1 MSSNQEVVVISIGS
15 KLHPFLYAMIERDD
29 IAVTYITNTVCD
41 FSIYHADP
49 SKILDYHLEF
59 INIISQKA
67 KRSMESV
74 NVFETLGQFF
84 EFYNPLHLSTLNYL
98 FSKYA
103 TNVKQQT
110 KNLTEVWKN
119 ISKIIF
125 EKEFIYPLFDEIRQ
139 IHVKEGDIEIPVR
152 QLLLKYSK
160 QQEEKKNGKINEEI
174 INNITGIIDIDE
186 INKLKINPIVSK
198 KIEQAPGIIIVPSDL
213 ISLFLV
219 FQSSSFRETL
229 KKTSGEIAILSPFFE
244 ENNNLELEKAI
255 LKKSNFEPTLVN
267 FVNLIGNVVDTIIID
282 KKNSSQVA
290 KLREAGITVLVDNLS
305 SERMQSH
312 EFLELILRSIE
323 IEPESVYM
331 EPVEIKEGFGDKI
344 VNLLSSRFTDTV
356 IQNKE
361 DKEVIETETEE
372 EKEKEIGE
380 SIDIKEAEVS
390 SEEQSVISEKG
401 KEEKSVKSTAVS
413 SNSFNMR
420 DELKEDLSEIV
431 DFIDINDNI
440 VNQFEMEVDG
450 SEETVEKKE
459 KSASELVRFPE
470 EIPVVKQEE
479 KRVEFFLPG
488 IDEIEK
494 AELQDINS
502 LEADE
507 SIINAY
513 IDRAIL
519 SNDVGV
525 EIAFSDL
532 LSLQNNEMLVDKI
545 YKILMERLT
554 KSMEFSTESKL
565 TNIITYLAAH
575 KPAYYIEK
583 FKELLEE
590 TIFSAEYESFIKL
603 SEKASLIIGK
613 SYPVGEEVVKE
624 FILKYIEFDDFYI
637 EEKLRLIV
645 RDFFPCSEKTRKA
658 ISNTLLSIL
667 YEELKKEEKNQKKL
681 RRLVSMISMLD
692 AHIIGLELV
701 QIFKEEDFDLFT
713 SIIKSGSFTQ
723 GFQHIV
729 LDIMKAYQETNIE
742 QLKNALHGLKLPK
755 EVQSLLIKESYK
767 RSLSKVGSISLD
779 IFAEQ
784 SGLTPEKAEKLIY
797 EMIMKGEIKAKLELV
812 NERLYI
818 VQEKQD
824 TLEEV
829 KQKTAVEIPKIKSE
843 VQVVDAEQEI
853 EAVSV
858 KEKIAEQQTTTQE
871 KVIEFAKPSV
881 QPSTPSPD
889 EPSAELVVQP
899 STEPVVQPSTEP
911 VVQPS
916 TEPAPQ
922 QITQVP
928 THPKKENNE
937 VSSIITILGKRVQP
951 IIDAGYNSLEKIA
964 HAEIGD
970 LVKIKGVGE
979 KTALNAINKA
989 KKYLE
994 G

>member
-15 KLHPFLYAMIERDD
+15 KLHPFLSAMIERDD

-74 NVFETLGQFF
+74 SVFETLGQFF

-103 TNVKQQT
+103 TNVKQQA

-152 QLLLKYSK
+152 QLLLKYRK
-160 QQEEKKNGKINEEI
+160 QQEEKKNGKITEEI

-186 INKLKINPIVSK
+186 ISKLKINPIVSK

-219 FQSSSFRETL
+219 FQSSAFRETL
-229 KKTSGEIAILSPFFE
+229 KKTSGEIAIISPFID
-244 ENNNLELEKAI
+244 ENNNFELEKAI
-255 LKKSNFEPTLVN
+255 LTKSNFEPTLVN
-267 FVNLIGNVVDTIIID
+267 FVNLIGDVVDTIIID
-282 KKNSSQVA
+282 KKDSSQVA
-290 KLREAGITVLVDNLS
+290 KLREAGITVLVDNLK

-312 EFLELILRSIE
+312 EFLDLVLRSIE
-323 IEPESVYM
+323 IDPESVHM

-344 VNLLSSRFTDTV
+344 VNLLSSRFTDTAV
-356 IQNKE
+356 HEKE
-361 DKEVIETETEE
+361 EKEVSEESETETKEKAIEGYVSIKETKTIDEEQEIISDQQLE
-372 EKEKEIGE
+372 EKDRKT
-380 SIDIKEAEVS
+380 SEAVPD
-390 SEEQSVISEKG
+390 
-401 KEEKSVKSTAVS
+401 
-413 SNSFNMR
+413 NSF
-420 DELKEDLSEIV
+420 DITEEHKEDLSEIIEL
-431 DFIDINDNI
+431 IDAHEKDI

-450 SEETVEKKE
+450 SEEEAEKKD
-459 KSASELVRFPE
+459 KPVADELIRSPE
-470 EIPVVKQEE
+470 EIPAVKKEE
-479 KRVEFFLPG
+479 RRVQFFLPG

-519 SNDVGV
+519 SNDIGV

-545 YKILMERLT
+545 YKILMDRLT

-583 FKELLEE
+583 FKEILEE
-590 TIFSAEYESFIKL
+590 TIISEEYESFIEL

-624 FILKYIEFDDFYI
+624 FILKYIDFDDFYI
-637 EEKLRLIV
+637 EEKLRLII
-645 RDFFPCSEKTRKA
+645 RDFFPCSDKTRKA
-658 ISNTLLSIL
+658 ISNTLLKIL
-667 YEELKKEEKNQKKL
+667 YDELKSEEKNQAKL
-681 RRLVSMISMLD
+681 RRLASMIAMLD
-692 AHIIGLELV
+692 AHIVGLELV
-701 QIFKEEDFDLFT
+701 QIFKEEDFELFT
-713 SIIKSGSFTQ
+713 LILKSGGFTQ
-723 GFQHIV
+723 GYQYIV
-729 LDIMKAYQETNIE
+729 SDIMKAYQDTNIE

-755 EVQSLLIKESYK
+755 EVQSVLIKESYK

-818 VQEKQD
+818 VQEKHE
-824 TLEEV
+824 TPEEV
-829 KQKTAVEIPKIKSE
+829 KPKTVVEKQLVKPE

-858 KEKIAEQQTTTQE
+858 EE
-871 KVIEFAKPSV
+871 KVVESQNNQDKIIEPS
-881 QPSTPSPD
+881 QPSST
-889 EPSAELVVQP
+889 ELVVQP
-899 STEPVVQPSTEP
+899 SEEPSQPSSTELVVQPSEEPSQPSSTEL

-916 TEPAPQ
+916 EEPFQ
-922 QITQVP
+922 LSETN
-928 THPKKENNE
+928 KELDL
-937 VSSIITILGKRVQP
+937 IAILGKRVQP
-951 IIDAGYNSLEKIA
+951 IIEAGYNSLEKIA
-964 HAEIGD
+964 NANIND

-979 KTALNAINKA
+979 KTALNAIHRA

-994 G
+994 K

>member
-15 KLHPFLYAMIERDD
+15 KLHPFLSAMIERDD

-74 NVFETLGQFF
+74 SVFETLGQFF

-103 TNVKQQT
+103 TNVKQQA

-152 QLLLKYSK
+152 QLLLKYRK
-160 QQEEKKNGKINEEI
+160 QQEEKKNGKITEEI

-186 INKLKINPIVSK
+186 ISKLKINPIVSK

-219 FQSSSFRETL
+219 FQSSAFRETL
-229 KKTSGEIAILSPFFE
+229 KKTSGEIAIISPFID
-244 ENNNLELEKAI
+244 ENNNFELEKAI
-255 LKKSNFEPTLVN
+255 LTKSNFEPTLVN
-267 FVNLIGNVVDTIIID
+267 FVNLIGDVVDTIIID
-282 KKNSSQVA
+282 KKDSSQVA
-290 KLREAGITVLVDNLS
+290 KLREAGITVLVDNLK

-312 EFLELILRSIE
+312 EFLDLVLRSIE
-323 IEPESVYM
+323 IDPESVHM

-344 VNLLSSRFTDTV
+344 VNLLSSRFTDTAV
-356 IQNKE
+356 HEKE
-361 DKEVIETETEE
+361 EKEVSEESETETKEKAIEGYVSIKETKTIDEEQEIISDQQLE
-372 EKEKEIGE
+372 EKDRKT
-380 SIDIKEAEVS
+380 SEAVPD
-390 SEEQSVISEKG
+390 
-401 KEEKSVKSTAVS
+401 
-413 SNSFNMR
+413 NSF
-420 DELKEDLSEIV
+420 DITEEHKEDLSEIIEL
-431 DFIDINDNI
+431 IDAHEKDI

-450 SEETVEKKE
+450 SEEEAEKKD
-459 KSASELVRFPE
+459 KPVADELIRSPE
-470 EIPVVKQEE
+470 EIPAVKKEE
-479 KRVEFFLPG
+479 RRVQFFLPG

-519 SNDVGV
+519 SNDIGV

-545 YKILMERLT
+545 YKILMDRLT

-583 FKELLEE
+583 FKEILEE
-590 TIFSAEYESFIKL
+590 TIISEEYESFIEL

-624 FILKYIEFDDFYI
+624 FILKYIDFDDFYI
-637 EEKLRLIV
+637 EEKLRLII
-645 RDFFPCSEKTRKA
+645 RDFFPCSDKTRKA
-658 ISNTLLSIL
+658 ISNTLLKIL
-667 YEELKKEEKNQKKL
+667 YDELKSEEKNQAKL
-681 RRLVSMISMLD
+681 RRLASMIAMLD
-692 AHIIGLELV
+692 AHIVGLELV
-701 QIFKEEDFDLFT
+701 QIFKEEDFELFT
-713 SIIKSGSFTQ
+713 LILKSGGFTQ
-723 GFQHIV
+723 GYQYIV
-729 LDIMKAYQETNIE
+729 SDIMKAYQDTNIE

-755 EVQSLLIKESYK
+755 EVQSVLIKESYK

-818 VQEKQD
+818 VQEKHE
-824 TLEEV
+824 TPEEV
-829 KQKTAVEIPKIKSE
+829 KPKTVVEKQLVKPE

-858 KEKIAEQQTTTQE
+858 EE
-871 KVIEFAKPSV
+871 KVVESQNNQDKIIEPS
-881 QPSTPSPD
+881 QPSST
-889 EPSAELVVQP
+889 ELVVQP
-899 STEPVVQPSTEP
+899 SEEPSQPSSTEFVVQPSEEPSQPSSTEL

-916 TEPAPQ
+916 EEPFQ
-922 QITQVP
+922 LSETN
-928 THPKKENNE
+928 KELDL
-937 VSSIITILGKRVQP
+937 IAILGKRVQP
-951 IIDAGYNSLEKIA
+951 IIEAGYNSLEKIA
-964 HAEIGD
+964 NANIND

-979 KTALNAINKA
+979 KTALNAIHRA

-994 G
+994 K

>member
-1 MSSNQEVVVISIGS
+1 
-15 KLHPFLYAMIERDD
+15 
-29 IAVTYITNTVCD
+29 
-41 FSIYHADP
+41 ADP

-74 NVFETLGQFF
+74 SVFETLGQFF

-103 TNVKQQT
+103 TNVKQQA

-152 QLLLKYSK
+152 QLLLKYRK
-160 QQEEKKNGKINEEI
+160 QQEEKKNGKITEEI

-186 INKLKINPIVSK
+186 ISKLKINPIVSK

-219 FQSSSFRETL
+219 FQSSAFRETL
-229 KKTSGEIAILSPFFE
+229 KKTSGEIAIISPFID
-244 ENNNLELEKAI
+244 ENNNFELEKAI
-255 LKKSNFEPTLVN
+255 LTKSNFEPTLVN
-267 FVNLIGNVVDTIIID
+267 FVNLIGDVVDTIIID
-282 KKNSSQVA
+282 KKDSSQVA
-290 KLREAGITVLVDNLS
+290 KLREAGITVLVDNLK

-312 EFLELILRSIE
+312 EFLDLVLRSIE
-323 IEPESVYM
+323 IDPESVHM

-344 VNLLSSRFTDTV
+344 VNLLSSRFTDTAV
-356 IQNKE
+356 HEKE
-361 DKEVIETETEE
+361 EKEVSEESETETKEKAIEGYVSIKETKTIDEEQEIISDQQLE
-372 EKEKEIGE
+372 EKDRKT
-380 SIDIKEAEVS
+380 SEAVPD
-390 SEEQSVISEKG
+390 
-401 KEEKSVKSTAVS
+401 
-413 SNSFNMR
+413 NSF
-420 DELKEDLSEIV
+420 DITEEHKEDLSEIIEL
-431 DFIDINDNI
+431 IDAHEKDI

-450 SEETVEKKE
+450 SEEEAEKKD
-459 KSASELVRFPE
+459 KPVADELIRSPE
-470 EIPVVKQEE
+470 EIPAVKKEE
-479 KRVEFFLPG
+479 RRVQFFLPG

-519 SNDVGV
+519 SNDIGV

-545 YKILMERLT
+545 YKILMDRLT

-583 FKELLEE
+583 FKEILEE
-590 TIFSAEYESFIKL
+590 TIISEEYESFIEL

-624 FILKYIEFDDFYI
+624 FILKYIDFDDFYI
-637 EEKLRLIV
+637 EEKLRLII
-645 RDFFPCSEKTRKA
+645 RDFFPCSDKTRKA
-658 ISNTLLSIL
+658 ISNTLLKIL
-667 YEELKKEEKNQKKL
+667 YDELKSEEKNQAKL
-681 RRLVSMISMLD
+681 RRLASMIAMLD
-692 AHIIGLELV
+692 AHIVGLELV
-701 QIFKEEDFDLFT
+701 QIFKEEDFELFT
-713 SIIKSGSFTQ
+713 LILKSGGFTQ
-723 GFQHIV
+723 GYQYIV
-729 LDIMKAYQETNIE
+729 SDIMKAYQDTNIE

-755 EVQSLLIKESYK
+755 EVQSVLIKESYK

-818 VQEKQD
+818 VQEKHE
-824 TLEEV
+824 TPEEV
-829 KQKTAVEIPKIKSE
+829 KPKTVVEKQLVKPE

-858 KEKIAEQQTTTQE
+858 EE
-871 KVIEFAKPSV
+871 KVVESQNNQDKIIEPS
-881 QPSTPSPD
+881 QPSST
-889 EPSAELVVQP
+889 ELVVQP
-899 STEPVVQPSTEP
+899 SEEPSQPSSTELVVQPSEEPSQPSSTEL

-916 TEPAPQ
+916 EEPFQ
-922 QITQVP
+922 LSETN
-928 THPKKENNE
+928 KELDL
-937 VSSIITILGKRVQP
+937 IAILGKRVQP
-951 IIDAGYNSLEKIA
+951 IIEAGYNSLEKIA
-964 HAEIGD
+964 NANIND

-979 KTALNAINKA
+979 KTALNAIHRA

-994 G
+994 K

>member
-15 KLHPFLYAMIERDD
+15 KLHPFLSAMIERDD

-74 NVFETLGQFF
+74 SVFETLGQFF

-103 TNVKQQT
+103 TNVKQQA

-152 QLLLKYSK
+152 QLLLKYRK
-160 QQEEKKNGKINEEI
+160 QQEEKKNGKITEEI

-186 INKLKINPIVSK
+186 ISKLKINPIVSK

-219 FQSSSFRETL
+219 FQSSAFRETL
-229 KKTSGEIAILSPFFE
+229 KKTSGEIAIISPFID
-244 ENNNLELEKAI
+244 ENNNFELEKAI
-255 LKKSNFEPTLVN
+255 LTKSNFEPTLVN
-267 FVNLIGNVVDTIIID
+267 FVNLIGDVVDTIIID
-282 KKNSSQVA
+282 KKDSSQVA
-290 KLREAGITVLVDNLS
+290 KLREAGITVLVDNLK

-312 EFLELILRSIE
+312 EFLDLVLRSIE
-323 IEPESVYM
+323 IDPESVHM

-344 VNLLSSRFTDTV
+344 VNLLSSRFTDTAV
-356 IQNKE
+356 HEKE
-361 DKEVIETETEE
+361 EKEVSEESETETKEKAIEGYVSIKETKTIDE
-372 EKEKEIGE
+372 EKEI
-380 SIDIKEAEVS
+380 
-390 SEEQSVISEKG
+390 ISDQQL
-401 KEEKSVKSTAVS
+401 EEKDRKTSEAVPD
-413 SNSFNMR
+413 NSF
-420 DELKEDLSEIV
+420 DITEEHKEDLSEIIEL
-431 DFIDINDNI
+431 IDAHEKDI

-450 SEETVEKKE
+450 SEEEAEKKD
-459 KSASELVRFPE
+459 KPVADELIRSPE
-470 EIPVVKQEE
+470 EIPAVKKEE
-479 KRVEFFLPG
+479 RRVQFFLPG

-519 SNDVGV
+519 SNDIGV

-545 YKILMERLT
+545 YKILMDRLT

-583 FKELLEE
+583 FKEILEE
-590 TIFSAEYESFIKL
+590 TIISEEYESFIEL

-624 FILKYIEFDDFYI
+624 FILKYIDFDDFYI
-637 EEKLRLIV
+637 EEKLRLII
-645 RDFFPCSEKTRKA
+645 RDFFPCSDKTRKA
-658 ISNTLLSIL
+658 ISNTLLKIL
-667 YEELKKEEKNQKKL
+667 YDELKSEEKNQAKL
-681 RRLVSMISMLD
+681 RRLASMIAMLD
-692 AHIIGLELV
+692 AHIVGLELV
-701 QIFKEEDFDLFT
+701 QIFKEEDFELFT
-713 SIIKSGSFTQ
+713 LILKSGGFTQ
-723 GFQHIV
+723 GYQYIV
-729 LDIMKAYQETNIE
+729 SDIMKAYQDTNIE

-755 EVQSLLIKESYK
+755 EVQSVLIKESYK

-818 VQEKQD
+818 VQEKHE
-824 TLEEV
+824 TPEELKPKTVVEKQLV
-829 KQKTAVEIPKIKSE
+829 KPE

-858 KEKIAEQQTTTQE
+858 EE
-871 KVIEFAKPSV
+871 KVVESQNNQDKIIEPS
-881 QPSTPSPD
+881 QPSST
-889 EPSAELVVQP
+889 ELVVQP
-899 STEPVVQPSTEP
+899 SEEPFQLSETN
-911 VVQPS
+911 
-916 TEPAPQ
+916 
-922 QITQVP
+922 
-928 THPKKENNE
+928 KELDL
-937 VSSIITILGKRVQP
+937 IAILGKRVQP
-951 IIDAGYNSLEKIA
+951 IIEAGYNSLEKIA
-964 HAEIGD
+964 NANIND

-979 KTALNAINKA
+979 KTALNAISKA
-989 KKYLE
+989 KKHLE
-994 G
+994 E

>member
-15 KLHPFLYAMIERDD
+15 KLHPFLSAMIERDD

-74 NVFETLGQFF
+74 SVFETLGQFF

-103 TNVKQQT
+103 TNVKQQA

-152 QLLLKYSK
+152 QLLLKYRK
-160 QQEEKKNGKINEEI
+160 QQEEKKNGKITEEI

-186 INKLKINPIVSK
+186 ISKLKINPIVSK

-219 FQSSSFRETL
+219 FQSSAFRETL
-229 KKTSGEIAILSPFFE
+229 KKTSGEIAIISPFID
-244 ENNNLELEKAI
+244 ENNNFELEKAI
-255 LKKSNFEPTLVN
+255 LTKSNFEPTLVN
-267 FVNLIGNVVDTIIID
+267 FVNLIGDVVDTIIID
-282 KKNSSQVA
+282 KKDSSQVA
-290 KLREAGITVLVDNLS
+290 KLREAGITVLVDNLK

-312 EFLELILRSIE
+312 EFLDLVLRSIE
-323 IEPESVYM
+323 IDPESVHM

-344 VNLLSSRFTDTV
+344 VNLLSSRFTDTAV
-356 IQNKE
+356 HEKE
-361 DKEVIETETEE
+361 EKEVSEESETETKEKAIEGYVSIKETKTIDEEQEIISDQQLE
-372 EKEKEIGE
+372 EKDRKT
-380 SIDIKEAEVS
+380 SEAVPD
-390 SEEQSVISEKG
+390 
-401 KEEKSVKSTAVS
+401 
-413 SNSFNMR
+413 NSF
-420 DELKEDLSEIV
+420 DITEEHKEDLSEIIEL
-431 DFIDINDNI
+431 IDAHEKDI

-450 SEETVEKKE
+450 SEEEAEKKD
-459 KSASELVRFPE
+459 KPVADELIRSPE
-470 EIPVVKQEE
+470 EIPAVKKEE
-479 KRVEFFLPG
+479 RRVQFFLPG

-519 SNDVGV
+519 SNDIGV

-545 YKILMERLT
+545 YKILMDRLT

-583 FKELLEE
+583 FKEILEE
-590 TIFSAEYESFIKL
+590 TIISEEYESFIEL

-624 FILKYIEFDDFYI
+624 FILKYIDFDDFYI
-637 EEKLRLIV
+637 EEKLRLII
-645 RDFFPCSEKTRKA
+645 RDFFPCSDKTRKA
-658 ISNTLLSIL
+658 ISNTLLKIL
-667 YEELKKEEKNQKKL
+667 YDELKSEEKNQAKL
-681 RRLVSMISMLD
+681 RRLASMIAMLD
-692 AHIIGLELV
+692 AHIVGLELV
-701 QIFKEEDFDLFT
+701 QIFKEEDFELFT
-713 SIIKSGSFTQ
+713 LILKSGGFTQ
-723 GFQHIV
+723 GYQYIV
-729 LDIMKAYQETNIE
+729 SDIMKAYQDTNIE

-755 EVQSLLIKESYK
+755 EVQSVLIKESYK

-818 VQEKQD
+818 VQEKHE
-824 TLEEV
+824 TPEEV
-829 KQKTAVEIPKIKSE
+829 KPKTVVEKQLVKPE

-858 KEKIAEQQTTTQE
+858 EE
-871 KVIEFAKPSV
+871 KVVESQNNQDKIIEPS
-881 QPSTPSPD
+881 QPSST
-889 EPSAELVVQP
+889 ELVVQP
-899 STEPVVQPSTEP
+899 SEEPSQPSSTELVVQSSEEPSQPSSTELVVQPSEEP
-911 VVQPS
+911 FQLS
-916 TEPAPQ
+916 ETN
-922 QITQVP
+922 
-928 THPKKENNE
+928 KELDL
-937 VSSIITILGKRVQP
+937 IAILGKRVQP
-951 IIDAGYNSLEKIA
+951 IIEAGYNSLEKIA
-964 HAEIGD
+964 NANIND

-979 KTALNAINKA
+979 KTALNAIHRA

-994 G
+994 K